1 MLKYLDDM
9 GKIVKVSSG
18 ISGGSSWMSFRV
30 KKSGSL
36 QRVKSKLL
44 PERDTR
50 EEAQKDLD
58 RYAGKI
64 GWNVIAPYPG
74 WEDEN

>member
-1 MLKYLDDM
+1 MLEYLDDM
-9 GKIVKVSSG
+9 GKTVKVSSG
-18 ISGGSSWMSFRV
+18 ISG
-30 KKSGSL
+30 GSL

-44 PERDTR
+44 PERDTK

-58 RYAGKI
+58 RYAAKLE
-64 GWNVIAPYPG
+64 WNVIAPYPG

>member
-1 MLKYLDDM
+1 
-9 GKIVKVSSG
+9 
-18 ISGGSSWMSFRV
+18 MSFRV

-44 PERDTR
+44 PERDSK

-58 RYAGKI
+58 RYAAKL
-64 GWNVIAPYPG
+64 GWNVIPPYPG